1 MGERE
6 TRVIKA
12 VPPAEQSRE
21 IEVEI
26 DHLRTR
32 LDRSLAELD
41 RRRHE
46 LMDVKLQMRR
56 HPQVLMIAG
65 GVMLLIFGGVA
76 YSVYNSRQHGRAIRK
91 ANQYKGAMR
100 RVADHPEYVARKT
113 KVEPGAVEKILGAVG
128 TTVAVALAKKLIERT
143 INAVPQQPPPVY

>member
-56 HPQVLMIAG
+56 HPQALMIAG

-76 YSVYNSRQHGRAIRK
+76 YSVYSSRRHST
-91 ANQYKGAMR
+91 AMR
-100 RVADHPEYVARKT
+100 RAQKYRGALRRAADHPELVARKT

-128 TTVAVALAKKLIERT
+128 TTVAVALAKKVIERT
-143 INAVPQQPPPVY
+143 LNAPPPQYPS